1 MLFLI
6 RTYKNCTS
14 KIKKS
19 NTVNIYLFKINY
31 GNTRRMS
38 NLFKVHNNDTRTA
51 STLFWCL
58 YCQTWTDLTH
68 SSDATI
74 INFEQVNASWDCMK
88 LSSYPLNVDYL
99 VSNLN
104 WLKFL
109 NFRIFIFYILFIISK
124 PLRYRIRQFNRT
136 IIIRCNKLVSLL
148 LH

>member
-51 STLFWCL
+51 STLFWCP
-58 YCQTWTDLTH
+58 YCQTWTDFTH

-74 INFEQVNASWDCMK
+74 IDFEQVNASWDCMK
-88 LSSYPLNVDYL
+88 LSFYPLNVDYL

-109 NFRIFIFYILFIISK
+109 NFRILIFHILFIISK